1 MFDRKKFHGRV
12 IAEGYTLVTIS
23 EKLGISPVTMTR
35 KMSRGGDFT
44 RSELQQLRAVLN
56 LTDEDMNDIFFA
68 EELA

>member
-23 EKLGISPVTMTR
+23 DKLGISPVTMTR

-44 RSELQQLRAVLN
+44 RSELQQLRSLLN
-56 LTDEDMNDIFFA
+56 LSDDDMNDIFFA

>member
-12 IAEGYTLVTIS
+12 IAEGYTLVTVS

-44 RSELQQLRAVLN
+44 RSELQRLRTVLN
-56 LTDEDMNDIFFA
+56 LSDEDMNEIFFA

>member
-44 RSELQQLRAVLN
+44 RSELQKLKSLLN
-56 LTDEDMNDIFFA
+56 MSDAEMNDIFFA

>member
-12 IAEGYTLVTIS
+12 IAEGFSLVTLS
-23 EKLGISPVTMTR
+23 EKIGISPVTMTR

-44 RSELQQLRAVLN
+44 RSELQQLRSILN
-56 LTDEDMNDIFFA
+56 LSDDDMNEIFFA

>member
-23 EKLGISPVTMTR
+23 EKIGISPVTMTR

-44 RSELQQLRAVLN
+44 RAELQKLRGL
-56 LTDEDMNDIFFA
+56 LHLSDDELNDIFFA

>member
-12 IAEGYTLVTIS
+12 IAEGYTLVTVS

-44 RSELQQLRAVLN
+44 RSELQRLRSVLN
-56 LTDEDMNDIFFA
+56 LSDEDMNEIFFA

>member
-23 EKLGISPVTMTR
+23 EKMGISPVTMTR

-44 RSELQQLRAVLN
+44 RSELQQLRALLN
-56 LTDEDMNDIFFA
+56 LSNEDMDDIFFT

>member
-12 IAEGYTLVTIS
+12 IAEGYTLVTVS
-23 EKLGISPVTMTR
+23 EQLQISPVTLTR

-44 RSELQQLRAVLN
+44 RSELQKLRSVLN
-56 LTDEDMNDIFFA
+56 LTDEDMNEIFFA